1 MKKVL
6 FIVVVITLFLAGAVL
21 TTKTAGYE
29 PLVISAAGG
38 ETDLV
43 AATGYNVGVP
53 TPAAALAPKDLM
65 RQNGDSPYNGVV
77 LSCFAT
83 SNENDTVTMSIY
95 GISIDGAPERIGS
108 FVWTFGTAIR
118 SSGVRWADTCVVTL
132 TDTSS
137 SNVVDVADSANNRI
151 ARARF
156 DVTGFRYLYAIA
168 HTTTTGAATTITVE
182 MRPW

>member
-1 MKKVL
+1 MNQDGTSK
-6 FIVVVITLFLAGAVL
+6 
-21 TTKTAGYE
+21 
-29 PLVISAAGG
+29 
-38 ETDLV
+38 
-43 AATGYNVGVP
+43 
-53 TPAAALAPKDLM
+53 
-65 RQNGDSPYNGVV
+65 YNGVM

-83 SNENDTVTMSIY
+83 SNDNDTVTMSVY
-95 GISIDGAPERIGS
+95 GIAIDGAPERIGS

-137 SNVVDVADSANNRI
+137 GNVVDVADSGNDRI
-151 ARARF
+151 CRARF
-156 DVTGFRYLYAIA
+156 DVTGYRYLYAIA